1 MIIVPLTKLVTTVN
15 ALIPVPLLMLV
26 DPTLIV
32 LRMLIVQSVPVKML
46 SLETL
51 EWNVNPFEMS
61 SNVTEIASVQT
72 NSSVNSIDVSLDVE
86 ITLTVLQMKLAST
99 VCVKILAVSSVSVEG
114 MPSVMLWITLPVV
127 TAPVTSEE
135 IPTQSAQKLL
145 PSVSKTLTVFLDTF
159 VTTTNAV
166 LDVVMTTTAQ
176 IMMPASTDC
185 VKIPV
190 LFPMHV
196 EWMQNVL
203 PSITDLSV
211 NVTTTSWEIR
221 LFDVILFPM
230 ITVKVT
236 TVVL

>member
-1 MIIVPLTKLVTTVN
+1 MMIIVPLTKLVTTVN

-114 MPSVMLWITLPVV
+114 MPSVML
-127 TAPVTSEE
+127 
-135 IPTQSAQKLL
+135 
-145 PSVSKTLTVFLDTF
+145 
-159 VTTTNAV
+159 
-166 LDVVMTTTAQ
+166 
-176 IMMPASTDC
+176 
-185 VKIPV
+185 
-190 LFPMHV
+190 
-196 EWMQNVL
+196 
-203 PSITDLSV
+203 
-211 NVTTTSWEIR
+211 
-221 LFDVILFPM
+221 
-230 ITVKVT
+230 
-236 TVVL
+236 